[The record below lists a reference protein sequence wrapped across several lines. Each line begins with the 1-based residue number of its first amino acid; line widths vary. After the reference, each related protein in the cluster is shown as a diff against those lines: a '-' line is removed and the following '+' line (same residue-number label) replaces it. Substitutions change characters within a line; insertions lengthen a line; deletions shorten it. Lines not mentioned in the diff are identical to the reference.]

1 MPGQIEDLYKI
12 QKKDI
17 HKVGVALADAFHRDS
32 VWKLF
37 FKEEATIDQRGLLFE
52 TPIRY
57 CIKYGKVYATSE
69 HLEGIAAWV
78 PGNLADITIWR
89 VIQIGALFSGM
100 KALRACTKLA
110 QQQERIF
117 KPLQAA
123 RRTNMKGREYI
134 YLMIIGVTSAFQRQG
149 FGRKLIE
156 ALIGESTQTGNPIYT
171 ETQNE
176 ENVRFYESLG
186 FKAINQITLP
196 IINLPHWE
204 LIREPESWAR
214 YDKAP

>member
-1 MPGQIEDLYKI
+1 MPSQIKNCYKI

-17 HKVGVALADAFHRDS
+17 HKVGVALADAFQNDS

-37 FKEEATIDQRGLLFE
+37 FKEEATIDQRSLFFE

-57 CIKYGKVYATSE
+57 CIKYGQVYATSE

-123 RRTNMKGREYI
+123 RITNMKGREYI
-134 YLMIIGVTSAFQRQG
+134 YLMIIGVTSACQGQG
-149 FGRKLIE
+149 FGRKLME
-156 ALIGESTQTGNPIYT
+156 ALIGESTQIGNPIYT

-204 LIREPESWAR
+204 LIRETES
-214 YDKAP
+214 